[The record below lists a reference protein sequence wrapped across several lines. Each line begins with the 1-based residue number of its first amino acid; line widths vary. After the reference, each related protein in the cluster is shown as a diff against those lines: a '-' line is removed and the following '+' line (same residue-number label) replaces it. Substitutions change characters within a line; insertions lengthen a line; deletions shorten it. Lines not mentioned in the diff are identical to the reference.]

1 MKISTLIPVIR
12 EMHTS
17 YLALITSRREIIAGG
32 DECDN
37 VNVEDAMN
45 VITKIQLWIAQSMLF
60 TWEYLFSND
69 WAAIIRENFDKQPWN
84 ENGEHFAIYSTTRHV
99 GAKGEWR
106 VRNWLTRSNTLQN
119 NIIISL
125 ELLRVFSEMEIYVK
139 HSSL

>member
-1 MKISTLIPVIR
+1 MKISTIIPVIR

-17 YLALITSRREIIAGG
+17 YLALITSRSAKMAALRFVFVI
-32 DECDN
+32 
-37 VNVEDAMN
+37 EDAMN
-45 VITKIQLWIAQSMLF
+45 VITKIQLRKAQSMLF
-60 TWEYLFSND
+60 SWGYLFSND

-84 ENGEHFAIYSTTRHV
+84 ENGEHFAIYSTTRHI

-106 VRNWLTRSNTLQN
+106 VRNWLTRSNTLQK

-125 ELLRVFSEMEIYVK
+125 ELLRVFSEMEIHVK